1 MLTQLACSAMVAL
14 EQADPDVATFAQ
26 LLHHD
31 LEVRCVRVLVVAPA
45 PRAMCAQAISLKYV
59 NKFEV
64 S

>member
-1 MLTQLACSAMVAL
+1 MVAL